1 MRQRTVVIQQQHA
14 PPPSPSGSG
23 PQIVTQSAIDRAMSN
38 VPMTAQEVGALQ
50 ARRSELSTQL
60 RSAEGRRR
68 DVQKQLVNSSA
79 PQDRTGLE
87 QRIGVLDA
95 RIMGLENDIADVGR
109 QLSSPQAALATTR
122 PQFNISPM
130 ARDRLAGNM
139 VPITIVFTIFVLSPL
154 ALSISR
160 AIWKRGS
167 MSRQQASPADAQRL
181 ERMEQAME
189 AIAIEIERV
198 SEGQRFVTR
207 LLSEQRVNVPV
218 GAGQQAKDPVRV
230 PAKQPTP
237 V

>member
-1 MRQRTVVIQQQHA
+1 MMQRTVIIQSPV
-14 PPPSPSGSG
+14 PPRPPSGSD

-38 VPMTAQEVGALQ
+38 LPMTAQQVGALQ

-68 DVQKQLVNSSA
+68 DVQRQLANSSA
-79 PQDRTGLE
+79 PQDRAGLE

-95 RIMGLENDIADVGR
+95 RIMGLENDMADVGR

-122 PQFNISPM
+122 PQFNMSPM
-130 ARDRLAGNM
+130 ARSRLADSM
-139 VPITIVFTIFVLSPL
+139 VPITIVFTLFVLSPL

-198 SEGQRFVTR
+198 SEGQRFMTR
-207 LLSEQRVNVPV
+207 LLSEQRVSVPI